1 MLTPPTEEKQP
12 ENVSTEQG
20 NESVKDGSVV
30 STASAKIVSL
40 RNNKKSTKTRLTK
53 AKNQLTDLLQTSTL
67 NGTLPSKNTVRRAIK
82 KVKTEQN
89 IIEKIVES
97 LKEVYVLN
105 EIPEADTIIETL
117 DKEAD
122 EIAASTDEIIER
134 AERHVQERLDNGE
147 DESVVLSVKSQ
158 ANDDKVSLA
167 SSYVKQKQ
175 LEAKQASERLA
186 QVEEE
191 HKQKELELERVMA
204 EVQLAKQRAEEAR
217 KVAALN
223 KQRADDAER
232 DSAISPNI
240 SRSPDLKYEND
251 TYGPGQYHGR
261 PVQRNLPVKLK
272 GVDLPKFSGEDKA
285 DYEPWKAAFMSI
297 VDVMD
302 IPVGEKVLR
311 LQSGLTGKALALIKD
326 LGYSVHAYERAK
338 EKLERKYGGERRLQ
352 IKHLTAL
359 RGWQKVRPRNL
370 EEMESFQ
377 GVLERVWIAL
387 KDCGPGQELQGHNLN
402 LTAKEKLSEEDVQAY
417 KHWLMDHSLEDSFES
432 LLEWVERRV
441 QIMEEAREETSGFE
455 RRKSDGPEGRRN
467 GFRGDRVR
475 GRTFSTKSRS
485 RGCIVDTC
493 KQTHPPWVCKA
504 FKDLPVVKRK
514 ELIGNASRCYRCLAA
529 GHHSRECPNTKRCGV
544 DGCPS
549 TNHSSYLHE
558 KTPHQLTDRSQG
570 QLHVGASPRPDEQRN
585 ADQRPLQATGAG
597 TSDPAPVNSRQQTH
611 NTSHVEHVS
620 LMILPALISNGNK
633 ELRVNVMLD
642 PCSTSSYISEE
653 AAEELDLHGQEL
665 NLTIAGTG
673 GAEVKTRSR
682 RVELT
687 VRNLDGKFSS
697 PLQAHVLDNIAG
709 DTPAIPWSEL
719 KNKWPHLRQVP
730 FESVSR
736 RRQIDIMI
744 GSDHPVF
751 HHVLKEACGDQPND
765 PIARLTNL
773 GWVCFGP
780 TLVEEFRRNTHS
792 HFTRTYRS
800 SQVNKPPPPDDILRA
815 FWELESLG
823 IVDKPEQRMT
833 AEERVAVAQVSET
846 LEFKNGRYRVGIP
859 WKEGEPKF
867 TNNHDVALV
876 RLKSQEKSLK
886 RKRPEVMQA
895 YNKIFQ
901 DYETKDYIRRVPQSE
916 VEQQWFLP
924 HFPVVKEDR
933 VTTKVRVVFD
943 AAAKHD
949 GKSLNDAIW
958 PGPKLQRDLV
968 DVLTRFRRAPVALS
982 ADISEMF
989 LQVELQDKDRP
1000 FHRFLWRDFD
1010 TSRQPDVYEFQR
1022 LLFGNTASPFCS
1034 QYVLQTHAKTHALDF
1049 PEAASTVE
1057 DSMYVDDVLDSCETV
1072 ESAQHLR
1079 RQLSA
1084 LLAMAGFKLRK
1095 WSSNEPVVIE
1105 DVPKEDRLPTL
1116 ELDKDILPKT
1126 KTLGVMWEAERDVFT
1141 FQVQQPLVDNKAPTK
1156 RNVLSAIASL
1166 FDPLQFLAPFTVRA
1180 KVLMQE
1186 IWMAGVDWD
1195 DKLPEN
1201 LKVKWEKWVSELPQL
1216 SNVAVPRCLRRANPV
1231 NTELH
1236 LFSDASNDAFAAA
1249 AYLVCRYQDSSPSS
1263 CLIASKCRVS
1273 PVKAMTIPRLELMG
1287 AVLSS
1292 RLAQSLLKVI
1302 TADRTVF
1309 WTDSENVWYWVR
1321 NQSREFKPFV
1331 ANRIGEI
1338 QRTTSPEQWQH
1349 VPGTINPADLPTRGL
1364 SAMALAES
1372 EVWMEG
1378 PAFLKDD
1385 ESTWPA
1391 APPPRNTTK
1400 ETEDCERRTT
1410 TRAHITNSGDGVFM
1424 DPNKFSNLKRLV
1436 HVTGWVWRF
1445 LTNCRL
1451 PMNLRRMDRVL
1462 QPAEIAEVETFWI
1475 KQAQA
1480 QAFTGGEKEGSL
1492 TQLNPKRD
1500 GDGLLRMDGRLR
1512 FADELPYNTR
1522 HPILL
1527 PKDHPVTKL
1536 VIVDAHER
1544 LGHGVGVEQVL
1555 TELRSRFWIVK
1566 GRRMVRNV
1574 TEACAECRRRFTM
1587 KMSNQMMAPL
1597 PKSRLQSS
1605 LRAFERVGVDY
1616 GGPFLT
1622 KQGRGRTRTKR
1633 YLCLFTCLTTRAV
1646 HLEMSY
1652 SLDTDSFINA
1662 FTRMT
1667 SRRGTPAYVIS
1678 DNGTNFVG
1686 AERELRELVEALD
1699 VDRIAQETSRYH
1711 PIEWKFN
1718 PPCAPHFGGV
1728 FEALI
1733 KSAKKAIKAILG
1745 DADVSDEE
1753 LHTAIC
1759 GAERLLNSRPI
1770 TYVSSDPNDLSP
1782 LTPSHFLVGEIGGRF
1797 APEALDREQTYNP
1810 RKRWHRV
1817 QQLLGQFW
1825 KRWRKEFLPS
1835 LNVRKKWFHPR
1846 HNLKEG
1852 DVVLMVEPNASRG
1865 EWPLGRIVEAY
1876 PGDDGLVRVVKVK
1889 AKNKE
1894 YLRPVHRLCPL
1905 EYVEESA
1912 E

>member
-1 MLTPPTEEKQP
+1 M
-12 ENVSTEQG
+12 
-20 NESVKDGSVV
+20 
-30 STASAKIVSL
+30 
-40 RNNKKSTKTRLTK
+40 
-53 AKNQLTDLLQTSTL
+53 
-67 NGTLPSKNTVRRAIK
+67 
-82 KVKTEQN
+82 
-89 IIEKIVES
+89 
-97 LKEVYVLN
+97 
-105 EIPEADTIIETL
+105 
-117 DKEAD
+117 
-122 EIAASTDEIIER
+122 
-134 AERHVQERLDNGE
+134 
-147 DESVVLSVKSQ
+147 
-158 ANDDKVSLA
+158 A

-191 HKQKELELERVMA
+191 QKQKELELERITT

-223 KQRADDAER
+223 QLRADAAER
-232 DSAISPNI
+232 ETGLHNKDDISLGT
-240 SRSPDLKYEND
+240 SRSPDLVYEKNA
-251 TYGPGQYHGR
+251 YGPGQYHGR
-261 PVQRNLPVKLK
+261 LVQRSLPVKLK
-272 GVDLPKFSGEDKA
+272 GVDLPKFSGDDKA

-297 VDVMD
+297 VDGMD

-311 LQSGLTGKALALIKD
+311 LQSSLTGKALTLVKG
-326 LGYSVHAYERAK
+326 LGYSVNAYERAK

-359 RGWQKVRPRNL
+359 RGWQKVRPQNL
-370 EEMESFQ
+370 EDMETFQ
-377 GVLERVWIAL
+377 SILERVWIAL
-387 KDCGPGQELQGHNLN
+387 KDCGPGQELQEHNLN
-402 LTAKEKLSEEDVQAY
+402 LTAKEKLSEEDVLAY
-417 KHWLMDHSLEDSFES
+417 KHWLIDHSLEDSFES
-432 LLEWVERRV
+432 LLEWVEIRV

-467 GFRGDRVR
+467 GFRGNRVR
-475 GRTFSTKSRS
+475 GRTFTTKSKS

-493 KQTHPPWVCKA
+493 KQNHPPWVCKA
-504 FKDLPVVKRK
+504 FKELPVLKRK
-514 ELIGNASRCYRCLAA
+514 ELVGNANRCYRCLAS
-529 GHHSRECPNTKRCGV
+529 GHHSKECPNAKRCGV
-544 DGCPS
+544 DGCLS

-558 KTPHQLTDRSQG
+558 KTPHHLTDRYQG
-570 QLHVGASPRPDEQRN
+570 QLHVGASPVRPEEQPN
-585 ADQRPLQATGAG
+585 PEQGPLQATGVS
-597 TSDPAPVNSRQQTH
+597 TSDLAPVNLNSREQTH

-653 AAEELDLHGQEL
+653 AAEELELHGQEL

-682 RVELT
+682 RVELIVT
-687 VRNLDGKFSS
+687 NLDGTFSS

-709 DTPAIPWSEL
+709 DTPAIRWSEL
-719 KNKWPHLRQVP
+719 KDKWPHLRQVQ

-823 IVDKPEQRMT
+823 IVDKPERRMT
-833 AEERVAVAQVSET
+833 AEERAAVAQVSET
-846 LEFKNGRYRVGIP
+846 LEVRNGRYRIGIP
-859 WKEGEPKF
+859 WNEGEPKF
-867 TNNHDVALV
+867 TNNYDVALV

-886 RKRPEVMQA
+886 RKGPEVMEA

-901 DYETKDYIRRVPQSE
+901 DYEKKDYIRQVPQSE
-916 VEQQWFLP
+916 VEKQWFLP

-982 ADISEMF
+982 SDISEMF
-989 LQVELQDKDRP
+989 LQVELQEKDRP
-1000 FHRFLWRDFD
+1000 YHRFLWRDFD
-1010 TSRQPDVYEFQR
+1010 TSREPDVFEFQR
-1022 LLFGNTASPFCS
+1022 LMFGNTASPFCS

-1057 DSMYVDDVLDSCETV
+1057 DSMYVDDVLDSLETV

-1079 RQLSA
+1079 HQLSA

-1141 FQVQQPLVDNKAPTK
+1141 FQVQQPPVDNKAHTK

-1201 LKVKWEKWVSELPQL
+1201 LKVKWKKWVSELPQL
-1216 SNVAVPRCLRRANPV
+1216 SNVAVPRCLRRAYPDSI
-1231 NTELH
+1231 ELH
-1236 LFSDASNDAFAAA
+1236 LFSDASNEAFASV

-1263 CLIASKCRVS
+1263 RLIASKCRVS
-1273 PVKAMTIPRLELMG
+1273 PMKTITIPRLELMG

-1292 RLAQSLLKVI
+1292 RLAQNILKVI
-1302 TADRTVF
+1302 TVDRIIF

-1338 QRTTSPEQWQH
+1338 QRTSSPDQWRH
-1349 VPGTINPADLPTRGL
+1349 VPGTVNPADLPTRGL

-1378 PAFLKDD
+1378 PAFLKDN

-1391 APPPRNTTK
+1391 APPPRDNTK
-1400 ETEDCERRTT
+1400 KNEDCERRTT
-1410 TRAHITNSGDGVFM
+1410 SRTHVTKSHASVII
-1424 DPNKFSNLKRLV
+1424 DPNKFSSLKRLV
-1436 HVTGWVWRF
+1436 HVTGWVQRF

-1451 PMNLRRMDRVL
+1451 PMNLRRKDRIL
-1462 QPAEIAEVETFWI
+1462 LPTEISEAESFWI

-1480 QAFTGGEKEGSL
+1480 QAFPGGENEGSL
-1492 TQLNPKRD
+1492 TQLN
-1500 GDGLLRMDGRLR
+1500 LRVTVMGYFGWMD
-1512 FADELPYNTR
+1512 
-1522 HPILL
+1522 
-1527 PKDHPVTKL
+1527 
-1536 VIVDAHER
+1536 
-1544 LGHGVGVEQVL
+1544 
-1555 TELRSRFWIVK
+1555 
-1566 GRRMVRNV
+1566 
-1574 TEACAECRRRFTM
+1574 ACVSQ
-1587 KMSNQMMAPL
+1587 MS
-1597 PKSRLQSS
+1597 
-1605 LRAFERVGVDY
+1605 FH
-1616 GGPFLT
+1616 
-1622 KQGRGRTRTKR
+1622 
-1633 YLCLFTCLTTRAV
+1633 TTQ
-1646 HLEMSY
+1646 
-1652 SLDTDSFINA
+1652 DT
-1662 FTRMT
+1662 
-1667 SRRGTPAYVIS
+1667 
-1678 DNGTNFVG
+1678 
-1686 AERELRELVEALD
+1686 
-1699 VDRIAQETSRYH
+1699 
-1711 PIEWKFN
+1711 
-1718 PPCAPHFGGV
+1718 
-1728 FEALI
+1728 
-1733 KSAKKAIKAILG
+1733 
-1745 DADVSDEE
+1745 
-1753 LHTAIC
+1753 
-1759 GAERLLNSRPI
+1759 
-1770 TYVSSDPNDLSP
+1770 LS
-1782 LTPSHFLVGEIGGRF
+1782 
-1797 APEALDREQTYNP
+1797 
-1810 RKRWHRV
+1810 
-1817 QQLLGQFW
+1817 
-1825 KRWRKEFLPS
+1825 
-1835 LNVRKKWFHPR
+1835 
-1846 HNLKEG
+1846 
-1852 DVVLMVEPNASRG
+1852 
-1865 EWPLGRIVEAY
+1865 
-1876 PGDDGLVRVVKVK
+1876 
-1889 AKNKE
+1889 
-1894 YLRPVHRLCPL
+1894 
-1905 EYVEESA
+1905 
-1912 E
+1912 